1 MASMTALVELA
12 ITRET
17 MLRSTLSL
25 PQILSGWRVAANR
38 AILAFDVGCVYR
50 KLDSAIVVMKA
61 AEQRMRCDASDPL
74 NRTREGRV
82 LVQRSMRSRFV
93 VIPGVEF

>member
-1 MASMTALVELA
+1 VLPVNRSMASMTALVELA

-38 AILAFDVGCVYR
+38 AILASDVGCVYR

-61 AEQRMRCDASDPL
+61 AEQRMRFDASDPL
-74 NRTREGRV
+74 NRAR
-82 LVQRSMRSRFV
+82 
-93 VIPGVEF
+93 

>member
-25 PQILSGWRVAANR
+25 PQILSGWRVAA
-38 AILAFDVGCVYR
+38 FDVLGHPDRDMIVPGTGMR
-50 KLDSAIVVMKA
+50 LGDFGGGGDSA
-61 AEQRMRCDASDPL
+61 
-74 NRTREGRV
+74 
-82 LVQRSMRSRFV
+82 RSPKPKSNK
-93 VIPGVEF
+93 E